1 MLTLRLEFLKY
12 RLTIIVSLRTTS
24 IRFVDNWI
32 FDWQTCN
39 RIVILIIVLEELLIS
54 LVLVTHLLSSLI
66 VWLLLI
72 YQS

>member
-12 RLTIIVSLRTTS
+12 RLTIIVSLRTTC

-32 FDWQTCN
+32 FDGQTCN
-39 RIVILIIVLEELLIS
+39 RIVVLIIVLEELLIS
-54 LVLVTHLLSSLI
+54 LVLVTHMLSSLI